1 MLADIFY
8 PLFTLKITD
17 LSCFIDTKKS
27 GALPPPPPGHLPGPP
42 GGLAAFPIAPDA
54 KKQWTHIFSGLFLL
68 LYYLFR
74 DR

>member
-1 MLADIFY
+1 MVADIFY

-17 LSCFIDTKKS
+17 FLCFIDIKKS
-27 GALPPPPPGHLPGPP
+27 GALPPPPLGHLPGPS
-42 GGLAAFPIAPDA
+42 GGLAASPIPPVT
-54 KKQWTHIFSGLFLL
+54 KKQCTHIFSGLFLL